1 MVSLAGYADIFLRN
15 VLASGVIPQI
25 SAILGPCAGGAVYSP
40 AITDFIF
47 MVRGSS
53 YMFVTGPEVI
63 KSVTHEAVTFE
74 ELGGADTHARTSG
87 VAHFAAESE
96 DACLEGIRELL
107 GFLPPNNLEDP
118 PVRPTADPPDR
129 IDEGLQRLVPDNPTK
144 PYDMKEL
151 IQTVLDDQHFF
162 EVQAEYAPNLVVG
175 FGRLGGRPVGVVA
188 NQPAHLA
195 GCLDIAASLK
205 GARFVRFCDCFNIP
219 LVTFEDVPGFL
230 PGTGQEYGGIIKHGA
245 KLLYAFAEATVPKLT
260 VITRKAYGG
269 AYCVMSSKH
278 IRGDV
283 NLAFP
288 TAEIAVMGPE
298 GAVNILYRR
307 ELGEA
312 ADPAGFRAERIAEF
326 RAKFATPYVAAERGY
341 VDDVIEPRETR
352 RRLDR
357 RAGDL
362 AHEAGPEPASQAREP
377 AAVSARDEPTPRPS
391 SLEDAQA
398 RWERETLRSA
408 LERTPERPGLETS
421 GGAPAP
427 RLATPADLGGFD
439 YLRDLGFPGE
449 YPYTRGVQ
457 PTMYR
462 GRLWTMRQYAGFG
475 TAAETNRRFH
485 YLLAEGQTGL
495 SVAFDLPTQMGH
507 DADAPAA
514 RSEVGRV
521 GVSISSIRD
530 MAELLRD
537 LPLGRVSTSMTINAT
552 AAILLALYV
561 AVAERQGVPAATLA
575 GTVQNDILK
584 EFVARGTYIFP
595 PAPSLRL
602 VTDVFA
608 YCRDHLPR
616 WNTISISGYHMREAG
631 STAVQEVA
639 FTLANAVAYVEAA
652 RAAGLGVDEFAPQ
665 LSFFFN
671 AHNDLLEEV
680 AKFRAA
686 RRLWARLMRE
696 RFGARDPRAWT
707 LRFHAQT
714 AGSMLTAQQPENNIV
729 RVAVQALAAVLGGCQ
744 SLHTNSMDEALALP
758 SEAAVRTAL
767 RTQQILAHESG
778 VAATV
783 DPLGGAY
790 LIERLTRDIEEAA
803 VAYLDKIE
811 GLGGAVAAIPFM
823 QREIQDAAYRY
834 QQEVESRA
842 RHRRRRQRV
851 RDGRASAG
859 RGFSA
864 RSGGRGR
871 GGRTPGRPPTAAR
884 RRPGRPRAGRRGAG
898 GARDRQSPAAAS
910 GRRASRGHARGD
922 LRATAGGLRRPSP
935 VGRVLTRM
943 RRFEAGVDERGHGRQ
958 TCGESHDPRSS

>member
-1 MVSLAGYADIFLRN
+1 
-15 VLASGVIPQI
+15 
-25 SAILGPCAGGAVYSP
+25 
-40 AITDFIF
+40 
-47 MVRGSS
+47 
-53 YMFVTGPEVI
+53 
-63 KSVTHEAVTFE
+63 
-74 ELGGADTHARTSG
+74 
-87 VAHFAAESE
+87 
-96 DACLEGIRELL
+96 
-107 GFLPPNNLEDP
+107 
-118 PVRPTADPPDR
+118 
-129 IDEGLQRLVPDNPTK
+129 
-144 PYDMKEL
+144 
-151 IQTVLDDQHFF
+151 
-162 EVQAEYAPNLVVG
+162 
-175 FGRLGGRPVGVVA
+175 
-188 NQPAHLA
+188 
-195 GCLDIAASLK
+195 
-205 GARFVRFCDCFNIP
+205 
-219 LVTFEDVPGFL
+219 
-230 PGTGQEYGGIIKHGA
+230 
-245 KLLYAFAEATVPKLT
+245 
-260 VITRKAYGG
+260 
-269 AYCVMSSKH
+269 MS
-278 IRGDV
+278 
-283 NLAFP
+283 
-288 TAEIAVMGPE
+288 T
-298 GAVNILYRR
+298 
-307 ELGEA
+307 
-312 ADPAGFRAERIAEF
+312 
-326 RAKFATPYVAAERGY
+326 
-341 VDDVIEPRETR
+341 
-352 RRLDR
+352 
-357 RAGDL
+357 
-362 AHEAGPEPASQAREP
+362 
-377 AAVSARDEPTPRPS
+377 RDEPTPRPPS
-391 SLEDAQA
+391 PPTRPALSTLEDAQA
-398 RWERETLRSA
+398 RWERETLRPA
-408 LERTPERPGLETS
+408 LERTPERAGLETS
-421 GGAPAP
+421 GGTPAR

-439 YLRDLGFPGE
+439 YLGDLGFPGE

-537 LPLGRVSTSMTINAT
+537 LPLDRVSTSMTINAT

-652 RAAGLGVDEFAPQ
+652 RAAGLEVDEFAPQ

-842 RHRRRRQRV
+842 RIVVGVNEFATDAPPAAAAFRVDPAVEAAVAERLADLRRQRDHD
-851 RDGRASAG
+851 R
-859 RGFSA
+859 
-864 RSGGRGR
+864 
-871 GGRTPGRPPTAAR
+871 AAR
-884 RRPGRPRAGRRGAG
+884 ALDAVERA
-898 GARDRQSPAAAS
+898 
-910 GRRASRGHARGD
+910 ARGTD
-922 LRATAGGLRRPSP
+922 NLLPRLLDAVRAEVTLGEICARLRAAFGVHRPS
-935 VGRVLTRM
+935 VA
-943 RRFEAGVDERGHGRQ
+943 F
-958 TCGESHDPRSS
+958 

>member
-1 MVSLAGYADIFLRN
+1 
-15 VLASGVIPQI
+15 
-25 SAILGPCAGGAVYSP
+25 
-40 AITDFIF
+40 
-47 MVRGSS
+47 
-53 YMFVTGPEVI
+53 VTP
-63 KSVTHEAVTFE
+63 
-74 ELGGADTHARTSG
+74 
-87 VAHFAAESE
+87 
-96 DACLEGIRELL
+96 
-107 GFLPPNNLEDP
+107 
-118 PVRPTADPPDR
+118 
-129 IDEGLQRLVPDNPTK
+129 
-144 PYDMKEL
+144 
-151 IQTVLDDQHFF
+151 
-162 EVQAEYAPNLVVG
+162 
-175 FGRLGGRPVGVVA
+175 
-188 NQPAHLA
+188 
-195 GCLDIAASLK
+195 
-205 GARFVRFCDCFNIP
+205 
-219 LVTFEDVPGFL
+219 
-230 PGTGQEYGGIIKHGA
+230 
-245 KLLYAFAEATVPKLT
+245 
-260 VITRKAYGG
+260 
-269 AYCVMSSKH
+269 
-278 IRGDV
+278 
-283 NLAFP
+283 
-288 TAEIAVMGPE
+288 
-298 GAVNILYRR
+298 
-307 ELGEA
+307 
-312 ADPAGFRAERIAEF
+312 
-326 RAKFATPYVAAERGY
+326 
-341 VDDVIEPRETR
+341 
-352 RRLDR
+352 
-357 RAGDL
+357 
-362 AHEAGPEPASQAREP
+362 
-377 AAVSARDEPTPRPS
+377 RDEPTPRPPS
-391 SLEDAQA
+391 IDDAQA
-398 RWERETLRSA
+398 RWERETLRPA
-408 LERTPERPGLETS
+408 LERTPERAGLETS
-421 GGAPAP
+421 WGAPAP

-439 YLRDLGFPGE
+439 YLGDLGFPGE

-485 YLLAEGQTGL
+485 YLLAQGQTGL

-521 GVSISSIRD
+521 GVSISSVRD

-552 AAILLALYV
+552 ASILLALYV
-561 AVAERQGVPAATLA
+561 AVAERQGVPAATLT

-584 EFVARGTYIFP
+584 EFIARGTYIFP

-616 WNTISISGYHMREAG
+616 WNTISISGYHIREAG

-652 RAAGLGVDEFAPQ
+652 RATGLGVDEFAPQ

-803 VAYLDKIE
+803 LAYLDKIE

-842 RHRRRRQRV
+842 RVVVGVNEFVTDAPPAAAAFRVDPAVEAAVAERLADLRRQR
-851 RDGRASAG
+851 D
-859 RGFSA
+859 
-864 RSGGRGR
+864 
-871 GGRTPGRPPTAAR
+871 PD
-884 RRPGRPRAGRRGAG
+884 RAGRALD
-898 GARDRQSPAAAS
+898 AVE
-910 GRRASRGHARGD
+910 RAARGTD
-922 LRATAGGLRRPSP
+922 NLVPRLLDAVRAEVTLGEICARLRAAFGVHRPS
-935 VGRVLTRM
+935 VG
-943 RRFEAGVDERGHGRQ
+943 F
-958 TCGESHDPRSS
+958 